1 MLTTTHVIKKDEQ
14 DTNMEKFKL
23 DGREFIELNNL
34 LKIQSWVESG
44 GRAKVLI
51 GEGQVKVNG
60 KVELRKRCKIQ
71 SGMTVEFMEQKV
83 EVV

>member
-1 MLTTTHVIKKDEQ
+1 
-14 DTNMEKFKL
+14 MEKFKL

-34 LKIQSWVESG
+34 LKVQSWVESG

-71 SGMTVEFMEQKV
+71 SGMIVEFMEQKV

>member
-1 MLTTTHVIKKDEQ
+1 
-14 DTNMEKFKL
+14 MEKFKL

-34 LKIQSWVESG
+34 LKIMTWVESG

-60 KVELRKRCKIQ
+60 AVELRKRCKIQ
-71 SGMTVEFMEQKV
+71 AGMIVEFMEQQV

>member
-1 MLTTTHVIKKDEQ
+1 
-14 DTNMEKFKL
+14 MEKFKL

-34 LKIQSWVESG
+34 LKVMTWVESG

-60 KVELRKRCKIQ
+60 AVELRKRCKIQ
-71 SGMTVEFMEQKV
+71 KGMTVEFMEQQV

>member
-1 MLTTTHVIKKDEQ
+1 
-14 DTNMEKFKL
+14 MEKFKL

-34 LKIQSWVESG
+34 LKVLTWVESG

-60 KVELRKRCKIQ
+60 AVELRKRCKIQ
-71 SGMTVEFMEQKV
+71 KGMKVEFMEQQV

>member
-1 MLTTTHVIKKDEQ
+1 
-14 DTNMEKFKL
+14 MEKFEL
-23 DGREFIELNNL
+23 ENHEFIELNNL
-34 LKIQSWVESG
+34 LKITGLVESG

-60 KVELRKRCKIQ
+60 NVELRKRCKIY
-71 SGMTVEFMEQKV
+71 SGMVIEFMGDKV